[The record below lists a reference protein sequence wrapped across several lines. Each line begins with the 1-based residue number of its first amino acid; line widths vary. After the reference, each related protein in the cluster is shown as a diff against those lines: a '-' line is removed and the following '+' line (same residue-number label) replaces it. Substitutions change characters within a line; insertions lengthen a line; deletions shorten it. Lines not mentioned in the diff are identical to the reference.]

1 MIISMIRTLLLV
13 AFVYSTSLW
22 AMPDVKIIRGELVQ
36 GGYLI
41 AQVESDVGVEFLNK
55 SVPKDQTGTFI
66 VGFGRDHAAK
76 DSLILTSRGKKYEYP
91 ISIAP
96 RQWKIERI
104 DGLPPSKVTPKRPEV
119 LKRISQEA
127 RQVREARAAISSLPF
142 FLQQFRLPANGRI
155 SGEYGSQRIL
165 NGEPK
170 RPHYGQDIAAA
181 VGSPVYAPASGVVV
195 LAHPDMYFSGATL
208 IIDHGFGL
216 TSTYLHLNEI
226 KVKVGQSIEQGELIG
241 TIGQTGRATGP
252 HLDWRINW
260 FEQRLDPALF
270 IE

>member
-1 MIISMIRTLLLV
+1 MYKTIQALLLLCSFY
-13 AFVYSTSLW
+13 ATSLL
-22 AMPDVKIIRGELVQ
+22 AMPSVSIIRSELVQ
-36 GGYLI
+36 GGFLI
-41 AQVESDVGVEFLNK
+41 AQVASDVNVEFLNRQ
-55 SVPKDQTGTFI
+55 VDKDGKGIFI
-66 VGFGRDHAAK
+66 IGFGRDHPSQ
-76 DSLILTSRGKKYEYP
+76 DSLILTKDGKSYQFSLK
-91 ISIAP
+91 IAP
-96 RQWKIERI
+96 REWKIERI
-104 DGLPPSKVTPKRPEV
+104 DGLPPSKVSPKSPEV

-127 RQVREARAAISSLPF
+127 QQIREVRASISQLPF
-142 FLQQFRLPANGRI
+142 FLQGFRLPAKGRI

-208 IIDHGFGL
+208 VIDHGFGL

-226 KVKVGQSIEQGELIG
+226 KVNVGQSIEQGDLIG

-270 IE
+270 IN